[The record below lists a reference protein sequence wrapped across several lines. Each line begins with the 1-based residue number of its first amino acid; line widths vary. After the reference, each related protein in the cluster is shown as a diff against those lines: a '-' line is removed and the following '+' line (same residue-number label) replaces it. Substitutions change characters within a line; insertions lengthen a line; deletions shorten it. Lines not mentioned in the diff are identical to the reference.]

1 MDTYVK
7 RIRAKLG
14 VGNKAELTRAA
25 LLGRMVR
32 EAPERTEER
41 AAESVEPAA

>member
-1 MDTYVK
+1 VK

-25 LLGRMVR
+25 LLGRP
-32 EAPERTEER
+32 AGALPERGG
-41 AAESVEPAA
+41 AAPKSVDSAA